1 MKSMLYRILRSRARL
16 LGVAM
21 AVVLMSGCASVQSIS
36 VDVAAFG
43 GWPQGRAPGRYAIDR
58 LPSQQQA
65 GAVYGPVE
73 AAARMT
79 LEGLGFEPAI
89 GADTADVL
97 VQVGAR
103 RARVLDPWASDWGWY
118 GGRYGWR
125 GGPWGWPRGPFWGP
139 GPMFPYDA
147 TLDQSEV
154 ALLLVDRASRQ
165 VLYEAHVRHESRVG
179 GGDALLPSLF
189 GAALQGF
196 PQLATGERRV
206 AVPLVA
212 APR

>member
-1 MKSMLYRILRSRARL
+1 MMLLLSRIRL
-16 LGVAM
+16 LA
-21 AVVLMSGCASVQSIS
+21 VLMGLVWLAGCASVQQVS
-36 VDVAAFG
+36 VDVSAFG

-79 LEGLGFEPAI
+79 LESFGFQPAS
-89 GADTADVL
+89 GSDSADVL

-103 RARVLDPWASDWGWY
+103 RARVLDPWAADMGWY
-118 GGRYGWR
+118 GAGRYGWR
-125 GGPWGWPRGPFWGP
+125 GGPPGWPRGPFWGP

-147 TLDQSEV
+147 TYDQSEI

-165 VLYEAHVRHESRVG
+165 VLYEAHVRHESRLG
-179 GGDALLPSLF
+179 GGAALLPSLF

-196 PQLATGERRV
+196 PQLVAGERRV
-206 AVPLVA
+206 TVPLTPA
-212 APR
+212 SR